1 MSEAQTVEISLTQVG
16 DYEFNVRFDGTAI
29 TELATD
35 EPPPL
40 GQGHG
45 PNPSRL
51 LATAVANCLAASL
64 LFALRKF
71 GNTPA
76 PITAKARATIARNVD
91 KRWRVPRI
99 EVDLQ
104 LADAAASLEHLDR
117 VLAQF
122 EDFCVVT
129 GSVRQGVEVDV
140 RVLDPAGT
148 VVSQHAG
155 QGRGHDCAG

>member
-1 MSEAQTVEISLTQVG
+1 MSETQTVEVSLRQVG
-16 DYEFNVRFDGTAI
+16 DYEFNVRFDGAALG
-29 TELATD
+29 ELMTD

-76 PITAKARATIARNVD
+76 PLTARARATVARNPGG
-91 KRWRVPRI
+91 RWRVPRI

-104 LADAAASLEHLDR
+104 LADAAESLQHLNR

-129 GSVRQGVEVDV
+129 GSVRQGIEVEV

-148 VVSQHAG
+148 ALPHA
-155 QGRGHDCAG
+155 

>member
-1 MSEAQTVEISLTQVG
+1 VSETQTVEVSLRQVG
-16 DYEFNVRFDGTAI
+16 DYEFNVRFDGAAFG
-29 TELATD
+29 ELVTD

-71 GNTPA
+71 GNGPA
-76 PITAKARATIARNVD
+76 PIAAQARATVARNAGG
-91 KRWRVPRI
+91 RWRVPRI

-104 LADAAASLEHLDR
+104 LADAAASLQHLDR

-140 RVLDPAGT
+140 RVLDPAG
-148 VVSQHAG
+148 VPLP
-155 QGRGHDCAG
+155 RN

>member
-1 MSEAQTVEISLTQVG
+1 MSETQTVEVSLTQVG
-16 DYEFNVRFDGTAI
+16 EYEFNVRFDGAFG
-29 TELATD
+29 ELMTD

-71 GNTPA
+71 GNKPA
-76 PITAKARATIARNVD
+76 PLTAKARATIARNEGG
-91 KRWRVPRI
+91 RWRVPHI

-104 LADAAASLEHLDR
+104 LADAMASLQHLDR

-129 GSVRQGVEVDV
+129 GSVRQGVAIDV
-140 RVLDPAGT
+140 RVLDPE
-148 VVSQHAG
+148 
-155 QGRGHDCAG
+155 GRPLPVGLPRPAI

>member
-1 MSEAQTVEISLTQVG
+1 VSETQTVQVSLRQVG
-16 DYEFNVRFDGTAI
+16 DYEFNVRFDGAAFGG
-29 TELATD
+29 LLTD

-71 GNTPA
+71 GNAPA
-76 PITAKARATIARNVD
+76 PITAEARATVARNTAG
-91 KRWRVPRI
+91 RWRVPRI
-99 EVDLQ
+99 EVDLR
-104 LADAAASLEHLDR
+104 LADATTSLQHLER

-129 GSVRQGVEVDV
+129 GSVRQGVQVDV

-148 VVSQHAG
+148 PLPRA
-155 QGRGHDCAG
+155 

>member
-1 MSEAQTVEISLTQVG
+1 VSEAQTVEISLTQVG
-16 DYEFNVRFDGTAI
+16 EYEFNVRFDGTAI
-29 TELATD
+29 ADLATD
-35 EPPPL
+35 ETAPL

-76 PITAKARATIARNVD
+76 PITAEARATIARNAGG
-91 KRWRVPRI
+91 RWRVPRI

-104 LADAAASLEHLDR
+104 LADATASLDHLDR

-140 RVLDPAGT
+140 RVLDPAGAALPLRAA
-148 VVSQHAG
+148 SPLAS
-155 QGRGHDCAG
+155 

>member
-1 MSEAQTVEISLTQVG
+1 MSEAQTVEVSLTQVG
-16 DYEFNVRFDGTAI
+16 DYEFNVRFDGTTLA
-29 TELATD
+29 ELATD
-35 EPPPL
+35 EAPPL

-51 LATAVANCLAASL
+51 LATAVANCLVASL

-71 GNTPA
+71 GNAPA
-76 PITAKARATIARNVD
+76 PLSAKARATIARNTNG
-91 KRWRVPRI
+91 RWRVPRI

-104 LADAAASLEHLDR
+104 LADAAASLQHLDR

-129 GSVRQGVEVDV
+129 GSVRQGVTVDV
-140 RVLDPAGT
+140 RVTDADGALLETPA
-148 VVSQHAG
+148 A
-155 QGRGHDCAG
+155 